1 MESLVKE
8 YDEKQIQKKKD
19 IEEENRKRR
28 TPAGK
33 ANIHQIPQNKPTEA
47 LYKDKP
53 VTEQPK
59 SSSYLTT
66 GNLVA
71 GLGAV
76 GTVAGVAYN
85 VVGKTKQQL
94 ITPSNSDEDLK
105 NIVDKK
111 FKQLEKEG
119 TIKALKKSYKEH
131 DRKQMSGGGIRTDDR
146 GAL

>member
-59 SSSYLTT
+59 SSSYFTT

-85 VVGKTKQQL
+85 VVGKKENKPSTREAA
-94 ITPSNSDEDLK
+94 INHIHTP
-105 NIVDKK
+105 KK
-111 FKQLEKEG
+111 EKVYEKEG
-119 TIKALKKSYKEH
+119 TAKSLKKGRPKATSPYDVNLFTDEH
-131 DRKQMSGGGIRTDDR
+131 